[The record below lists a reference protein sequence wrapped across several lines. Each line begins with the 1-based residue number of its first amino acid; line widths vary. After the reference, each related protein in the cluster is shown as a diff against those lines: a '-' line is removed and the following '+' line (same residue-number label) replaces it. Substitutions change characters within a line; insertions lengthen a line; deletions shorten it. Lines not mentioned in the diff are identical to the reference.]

1 MLHPSIEARLCDL
14 RDQLRTARFDN
25 DNERIVVIG
34 HAIDRELDRANG
46 HTNDEARMDKRRQKN
61 AAIHS
66 KNNGIQ

>member
-46 HTNDEARMDKRRQKN
+46 HTTKTSEV
-61 AAIHS
+61 
-66 KNNGIQ
+66 

>member
-46 HTNDEARMDKRRQKN
+46 HATET
-61 AAIHS
+61 S
-66 KNNGIQ
+66 EV